1 MLAGGENTRYPMPK
15 GLIEVCGKKIIER
28 HIEVFRSLG
37 LSPHISTN
45 SPEIYGFTGV
55 PLVGDSVMH
64 KGPMSGIISA
74 FDATGADE
82 LLVTACDMP
91 FIKAEMIE
99 YIISH
104 RSGEATVP
112 FPQGK
117 PEPLLAVYTKIA
129 AEKMRLSLKEGRGS
143 IRDMLKLLDIRH
155 ISDKEIKV
163 IDPEG
168 VCFININ
175 TPEDYQRALGRPEA
189 Y

>member
-1 MLAGGENTRYPMPK
+1 VLAGGENTRYPTPK
-15 GLIEVCGKKIIER
+15 GLIVMRGKKIIEL
-28 HIEVFRSLG
+28 HIEVFVSLG

-45 SPEIYGFTGV
+45 SPETYGFTGV
-55 PLVGDSVMH
+55 PLIADSVTH
-64 KGPMSGIISA
+64 RGPMSGIISA
-74 FDATGADE
+74 FDATGAGE

-117 PEPLLAVYTKIA
+117 PEPLLAVYTKSA
-129 AEKMRLSLKEGRGS
+129 ADKMRQCLKEGRGS
-143 IRDMLKLLDIRH
+143 MRDMLKLLDIRR
-155 ISDKEIKV
+155 IGDDEIKK

-168 VCFININ
+168 MCFVNIN
-175 TPEDYQRALGRPEA
+175 TPEDYENALGIPEG